1 MMGYFNNH
9 RDQYYVDQ
17 LSMMQEGNKN
27 FLSKA
32 IMSELL
38 ELDDVY
44 KLTNI
49 YKKITE
55 YEENGKYVVKTERIE
70 NKTTWNIYLAEVDYL
85 LYSISIEIEY
95 YNSFRV
101 ELSIS
106 TELGENIEKIVI
118 SRVKVLT
125 NEDMYLLIEKCGCIP
140 DEPVYKYVY
149 DMPHQELELYY
160 LLQYEDLKG
169 IFLMMYYDLSLVAE
183 MKDNKLILYVTGTS
197 QLMMSPEVVKE
208 IDWVIEVDEKRKSLW
223 LNLLKEKNIE
233 IRKMCEY

>member
-1 MMGYFNNH
+1 MNP
-9 RDQYYVDQ
+9 RDQYYIDQ
-17 LSMMQEGNKN
+17 LAMMHEENEYS
-27 FLSKA
+27 LSKA
-32 IMSELL
+32 IMRELL
-38 ELDDVY
+38 ELDKVY

-55 YEENGKYVVKTERIE
+55 YEENEKYVVKTERIE
-70 NKTTWNIYLAEVDYL
+70 NKTTWDIYLAELDYL

-95 YNSFRV
+95 YNSFHI

-118 SRVKVLT
+118 SRIKVLT

-149 DMPHQELELYY
+149 DMTHQELELYY
-160 LLQYEDLKG
+160 LLQYENLKG
-169 IFLMMYYDLSLVAE
+169 IFLITYYNLSLVAE
-183 MKDNKLILYVTGTS
+183 LEKDKLILHAKGTGR
-197 QLMMSPEVVKE
+197 LALSPEVVKE
-208 IDWVIEVDEKRKSLW
+208 IDWVIEVDEKRRSLW

>member
-1 MMGYFNNH
+1 MMNP
-9 RDQYYVDQ
+9 RDRYYVDQ
-17 LSMMQEGNKN
+17 LAMMHEENEYS
-27 FLSKA
+27 LSKA
-32 IMSELL
+32 IMRELL
-38 ELDDVY
+38 ELDKVY

-55 YEENGKYVVKTERIE
+55 YEEDEKYVVKKERIE
-70 NKTTWNIYLAEVDYL
+70 NKTTWDIYLAEVDYL

-95 YNSFRV
+95 YNSFHI

-169 IFLMMYYDLSLVAE
+169 IFLITFYNLSLVAE
-183 MKDNKLILYVTGTS
+183 LEKDKLILHAKGTGR
-197 QLMMSPEVVKE
+197 LLLSPEVVKE
-208 IDWVIEVDEKRKSLW
+208 IDWVIEVDDERKSLW

-233 IRKMCEY
+233 VRKICEY

>member
-1 MMGYFNNH
+1 MNP
-9 RDQYYVDQ
+9 RDRYYVDQ
-17 LSMMQEGNKN
+17 LAMMHEENEYS
-27 FLSKA
+27 LSKA
-32 IMSELL
+32 IMRELL
-38 ELDDVY
+38 ELDKVY

-55 YEENGKYVVKTERIE
+55 YEEDEKYVVKKERIE
-70 NKTTWNIYLAEVDYL
+70 NKTTWDIYLAEVDYL

-95 YNSFRV
+95 YNSFHI

-169 IFLMMYYDLSLVAE
+169 IFLITFYNLSLVAE
-183 MKDNKLILYVTGTS
+183 LEKDKLILHAKGTGR
-197 QLMMSPEVVKE
+197 LLLSPEVVKE
-208 IDWVIEVDEKRKSLW
+208 IDWVIEVDDERKSLW

-233 IRKMCEY
+233 VRKICEY